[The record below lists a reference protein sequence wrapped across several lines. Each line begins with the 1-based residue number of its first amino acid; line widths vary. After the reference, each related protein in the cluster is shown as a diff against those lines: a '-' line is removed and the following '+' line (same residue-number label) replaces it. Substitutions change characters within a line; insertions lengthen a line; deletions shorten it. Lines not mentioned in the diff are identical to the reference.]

1 MSTTKV
7 IVQNNPKKFKRSDK
21 TKKGEV
27 INDMYELIDR
37 KMQKEPQAAIFAKEI
52 LELYINKTKPGFKI
66 PKDEKLRKQW
76 FKDHPKYADKYQRL
90 QALRKRYAELKVKFE
105 NGEIS
110 EKPIWKEMFRKEFKD
125 PNKPDKP
132 KRPKRSRKS
141 KEKEKDSTANEQGQ
155 EPDDSGVGA

>member
-7 IVQNNPKKFKRSDK
+7 IVQNNPKKFKPSTK

-27 INDMYELIDR
+27 IKDMYKLIDT
-37 KMQKEPQAAIFAKEI
+37 KMQNEPQAAIFAKEI

-66 PKDEKLRKQW
+66 PKDEKLRKEW

-90 QALRKRYAELKVKFE
+90 QALRERYAELKVKYK

-125 PNKPDKP
+125 PNKPNKPNKP
-132 KRPKRSRKS
+132 KKPKKS
-141 KEKEKDSTANEQGQ
+141 KKDSTANEQGQ